1 MKSHLRVAFFF
12 GNNPPEREGKKRN
25 GFKKLRLC
33 LLCHQGKE
41 GKRRWIFVKQ
51 LACGF
56 PK

>member
-1 MKSHLRVAFFF
+1 MKSHLREAFFLVITRLK
-12 GNNPPEREGKKRN
+12 ERGKKRN

>member
-51 LACGF
+51 LPCGF